1 MTLFITNCSKH
12 IYYIFYRLVD
22 TRDGHIKKI
31 KGSGEV
37 PEYCLRKDFG
47 QMPAYLVKR
56 NRKIQ
61 RDLDRIKYAEEHK
74 ESLCKLINE
83 QERQALLKVSVSE
96 WDLFMHISWVLI
108 QYNICFRI

>member
-1 MTLFITNCSKH
+1 MSISSYLHF
-12 IYYIFYRLVD
+12 RLVD

-37 PEYCLRKDFG
+37 PEFCLRPDFG

-61 RDLDRIKYAEEHK
+61 KALEKIRHAEENK
-74 ESLCKLINE
+74 ESLCKLISVE
-83 QERQALLKVSVSE
+83 ERQKLLDVSTCI
-96 WDLFMHISWVLI
+96 LFQATCHLDIPIKSHLVF
-108 QYNICFRI
+108 YVFA